1 LTVGGKMGYWWILA
15 VALRLDV
22 SVGSFSSV
30 ASSGLSSSLEHGG
43 HQMLG

>member
-1 LTVGGKMGYWWILA
+1 MVGGRMGDWWILA

-22 SVGSFSSV
+22 SVSSISLV

-43 HQMLG
+43 CQMLG